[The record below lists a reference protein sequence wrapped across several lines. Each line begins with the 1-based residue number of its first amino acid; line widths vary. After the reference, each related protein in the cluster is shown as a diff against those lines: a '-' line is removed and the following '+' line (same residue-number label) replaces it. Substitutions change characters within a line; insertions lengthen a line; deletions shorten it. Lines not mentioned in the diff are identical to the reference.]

1 MKTRTLNGAWT
12 LEIPG
17 TPFAAVPATVPG
29 SVYHDLLAAERIP
42 DPFYRDNEMEALK
55 LMDNDFVYFRSF
67 QVDDALLA
75 GDKVLLR
82 AEGLD
87 TIAAV
92 HINGQIVGEA
102 CNMHRIWEFDVKSVL
117 HPGENTITV
126 SFRSPTKYIKE
137 AYAKSV
143 ADGSSD
149 AMVGFPNIRKAA
161 SQMGYTPNSAARML
175 KTSRSY
181 NFGVLFEDQ
190 ANKGLT
196 HNFFSHIL
204 NSFKHRAEELGYDIS
219 FISDRMGGQ
228 EISYVDHARYRNCD
242 GVVIASVDY
251 TEHAVVDLANS
262 GIPVVT
268 IDCVFENCGSVL
280 SDNVGGMTELVKY
293 AYSMGHRKIA
303 FAYGEDTPV
312 TRRRISG
319 FCRACKELGLSLP
332 DEYLVQSMYL
342 DPESSAAATRKLME
356 LPDPPTCILYP
367 DDIAHLGGRNELE
380 KMGLSVP
387 DDVSIVGYDGID
399 FSQMLRPK
407 LTTMRQDAE
416 QMGELAA
423 EELARAVE
431 EGRSYIPG
439 RHVVGGTLLPGETV
453 KKLTP

>member
-1 MKTRTLNGAWT
+1 MVTIKMIAKECGFSIATVSKALNGAPD
-12 LEIPG
+12 I
-17 TPFAAVPATVPG
+17 
-29 SVYHDLLAAERIP
+29 SAE
-42 DPFYRDNEMEALK
+42 
-55 LMDNDFVYFRSF
+55 
-67 QVDDALLA
+67 
-75 GDKVLLR
+75 
-82 AEGLD
+82 
-87 TIAAV
+87 
-92 HINGQIVGEA
+92 
-102 CNMHRIWEFDVKSVL
+102 
-117 HPGENTITV
+117 
-126 SFRSPTKYIKE
+126 TKE
-137 AYAKSV
+137 T
-143 ADGSSD
+143 
-149 AMVGFPNIRKAA
+149 IRKVA

-196 HNFFSHIL
+196 HSFFSHIL

-219 FISDRMGGQ
+219 FISDHMGGQ

-262 GIPVVT
+262 GIPVVNFDVDV
-268 IDCVFENCGSVL
+268 DCQGIYKVTG
-280 SDNVGGMTELVKY
+280 DNYDVGGMTELVKY

-367 DDIAHLGGRNELE
+367 DDIAHLGGKNELE

-399 FSQMLRPK
+399 FCQMLRPK

-416 QMGELAA
+416 RMGELAA

>member
-149 AMVGFPNIRKAA
+149 AMVGFPNIRKAHC
-161 SQMGYTPNSAARML
+161 M
-175 KTSRSY
+175 
-181 NFGVLFEDQ
+181 FGWDWGPRLPDAGIWRIQ
-190 ANKGLT
+190 L
-196 HNFFSHIL
+196 
-204 NSFKHRAEELGYDIS
+204 AEEPYAKVSLISPQEYVGNIMELCQNRRGEFKDMVYLDASRVELHYEMPLNEIIYDFFDALKSRTRGYGSLDYELIGYRPSRLVKLDILLNGDVVDALS
-219 FISDRMGGQ
+219 FILFADNAYPR
-228 EISYVDHARYRNCD
+228 ARKICEKLKENIPRAHWPLRKCSMPLCP
-242 GVVIASVDY
+242 VK
-251 TEHAVVDLANS
+251 AVVSA
-262 GIPVVT
+262 PVNIT
-268 IDCVFENCGSVL
+268 
-280 SDNVGGMTELVKY
+280 
-293 AYSMGHRKIA
+293 
-303 FAYGEDTPV
+303 
-312 TRRRISG
+312 
-319 FCRACKELGLSLP
+319 
-332 DEYLVQSMYL
+332 
-342 DPESSAAATRKLME
+342 
-356 LPDPPTCILYP
+356 
-367 DDIAHLGGRNELE
+367 
-380 KMGLSVP
+380 
-387 DDVSIVGYDGID
+387 
-399 FSQMLRPK
+399 PK
-407 LTTMRQDAE
+407 LR
-416 QMGELAA
+416 
-423 EELARAVE
+423 
-431 EGRSYIPG
+431 
-439 RHVVGGTLLPGETV
+439 
-453 KKLTP
+453 

>member
-1 MKTRTLNGAWT
+1 MVTIKMIAKECGFSIATVSKALNGAPD
-12 LEIPG
+12 I
-17 TPFAAVPATVPG
+17 
-29 SVYHDLLAAERIP
+29 SAE
-42 DPFYRDNEMEALK
+42 
-55 LMDNDFVYFRSF
+55 
-67 QVDDALLA
+67 
-75 GDKVLLR
+75 
-82 AEGLD
+82 
-87 TIAAV
+87 
-92 HINGQIVGEA
+92 
-102 CNMHRIWEFDVKSVL
+102 
-117 HPGENTITV
+117 
-126 SFRSPTKYIKE
+126 TKE
-137 AYAKSV
+137 T
-143 ADGSSD
+143 
-149 AMVGFPNIRKAA
+149 IRKVA
-161 SQMGYTPNSAARML
+161 SQMGYKPNSAARML

-196 HNFFSHIL
+196 HSFFSHIL

-219 FISDRMGGQ
+219 FISDHMGGQ

-251 TEHAVVDLANS
+251 TEHAVGDLANRGATVIVSWPQWTGMETALQNIIDS

-367 DDIAHLGGRNELE
+367 DDIAHLGGKNELE

-399 FSQMLRPK
+399 FCQMLRPK

-416 QMGELAA
+416 RMGELAA

>member
-1 MKTRTLNGAWT
+1 MVTIKMIAKECGFSIATVSKALNGAPD
-12 LEIPG
+12 I
-17 TPFAAVPATVPG
+17 
-29 SVYHDLLAAERIP
+29 SAE
-42 DPFYRDNEMEALK
+42 
-55 LMDNDFVYFRSF
+55 
-67 QVDDALLA
+67 
-75 GDKVLLR
+75 
-82 AEGLD
+82 
-87 TIAAV
+87 
-92 HINGQIVGEA
+92 
-102 CNMHRIWEFDVKSVL
+102 
-117 HPGENTITV
+117 
-126 SFRSPTKYIKE
+126 TKE
-137 AYAKSV
+137 T
-143 ADGSSD
+143 
-149 AMVGFPNIRKAA
+149 IRKVA

-196 HNFFSHIL
+196 HSFFSHIL

-219 FISDRMGGQ
+219 FISDHMGGQ

-367 DDIAHLGGRNELE
+367 DDIAHLGGKNELE

-399 FSQMLRPK
+399 FCQTLRPK
-407 LTTMRQDAE
+407 LTTMRR
-416 QMGELAA
+416 MGELAA

>member
-1 MKTRTLNGAWT
+1 MVTIKMIAKECGFSIATVSKALNGAPD
-12 LEIPG
+12 I
-17 TPFAAVPATVPG
+17 
-29 SVYHDLLAAERIP
+29 SAE
-42 DPFYRDNEMEALK
+42 
-55 LMDNDFVYFRSF
+55 
-67 QVDDALLA
+67 
-75 GDKVLLR
+75 
-82 AEGLD
+82 
-87 TIAAV
+87 
-92 HINGQIVGEA
+92 
-102 CNMHRIWEFDVKSVL
+102 
-117 HPGENTITV
+117 
-126 SFRSPTKYIKE
+126 TKE
-137 AYAKSV
+137 T
-143 ADGSSD
+143 
-149 AMVGFPNIRKAA
+149 IRKVA

-196 HNFFSHIL
+196 HSFFSHIL

-219 FISDRMGGQ
+219 FISDHMGGQ

-356 LPDPPTCILYP
+356 
-367 DDIAHLGGRNELE
+367 
-380 KMGLSVP
+380 GLSVP

-399 FSQMLRPK
+399 FCQMLRPK

-416 QMGELAA
+416 RMGELAA